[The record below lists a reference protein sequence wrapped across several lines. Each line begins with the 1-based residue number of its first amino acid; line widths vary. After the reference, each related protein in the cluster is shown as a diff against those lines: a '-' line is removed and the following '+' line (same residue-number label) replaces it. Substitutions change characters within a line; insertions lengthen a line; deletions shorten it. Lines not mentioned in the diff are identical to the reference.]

1 MKNYIF
7 IDGINDNSRLVG
19 YNRINEPSPE
29 ILRCASVFKDN
40 GLNAH
45 YLHYDTSTL
54 AQLRILYSEDKC
66 ILVKANRYNWNA
78 VKSLIVSIGA
88 KMTEVVVICVDDD
101 LADVNQD
108 GYEIVK
114 FDENFPETKFFENVA
129 SVCSVKLRISYS
141 AIDYSLGVP
150 YHDKSIRI
158 KIGRGCPRG
167 CFFCK
172 ILPGDFEYRN
182 ITSVSG
188 EIASVLK
195 EGVRYFHVEDH
206 SFANDAAFIWS
217 FCEMTS
223 GYLKRFDFVWSCF
236 VMPEM
241 FVKDMDLLNTMY
253 KGGLRKI
260 VIGTENVS
268 DSLQKELNIP
278 NCGEDTIKIVQQAVK
293 SGIRAIDIN
302 LIIGSPGETMETL
315 KEKEEFIDK
324 VLGLSNG
331 LSDFRFHYYCPPGSS
346 CHESLYPYSAP
357 VSPIDRLTKTELQIW
372 KQKMDSYIYNVQ
384 KSKVPLLALESRHS
398 VCRLSNYSI
407 YTDVFIHTLSKSS
420 LPNMCG
426 QFQYYSYN
434 LNKKQ
439 IELCVPFFCGEAL
452 EVENEGLVI
461 NIDQCLKKDGSDF
474 LRLPIKYD
482 CLIEILKQRLTLRDI
497 IDRLK
502 DTLSA
507 DDIVEVLKVLE
518 YNHLLYYIKTL

>member
-29 ILRCASVFKDN
+29 ILRCASIFKDN

-45 YLHYDTSTL
+45 YLHYDTSTP

-66 ILVKANRYNWNA
+66 VLVKANRYNWNA
-78 VKSLIVSIGA
+78 VRSLIASIGA
-88 KMTEVVVICVDDD
+88 KMAEVIVISADDD
-101 LADVNQD
+101 LADINQE

-114 FDENFPETKFFENVA
+114 FDENFPETQFFEKVA
-129 SVCSVKLRISYS
+129 SVCSVELRISYS
-141 AIDYSLGVP
+141 AIDYNLGVP

-167 CFFCK
+167 CSFCNL
-172 ILPGDFEYRN
+172 LPVDFEYRN
-182 ITSVSG
+182 IEAVSR
-188 EIASVLK
+188 EIVSVLK
-195 EGVRYFHVEDH
+195 EGVRYFHIGDH
-206 SFANDAAFIWS
+206 PFANDAAYIRS
-217 FCEMTS
+217 FCEMIS
-223 GYLKRFDFVWSCF
+223 SCLKPFDFVWSCF

-241 FVKDMDLLNTMY
+241 FVKDNDLLDTMF

-260 VIGTENVS
+260 IIGTENVS

-278 NCGEDTIKIVQQAVK
+278 NCREDTLEIVKQAVA

-302 LIIGSPGETMETL
+302 MIIGSPGETIETL
-315 KEKEEFIDK
+315 KEKEEFIDR

-331 LSDFRFHYYCPPGSS
+331 LCDFRFHYYCPRGCS
-346 CHESLYPYSAP
+346 HLDSLYPYGAP
-357 VSPIDRLTKTELQIW
+357 AVPIERLTKTELQMW
-372 KQKMDSYIYNVQ
+372 KKKMDSYIHNIQ
-384 KSKVPLLALESRHS
+384 KSKIPMLTLESRHS

-407 YTDVFIHTLSKSS
+407 NTDIFIHTLSKSS

-434 LNKKQ
+434 LNKEQ
-439 IELCVPFFCGEAL
+439 IESYVPIFCGEAL
-452 EVENEGLVI
+452 EVENEGLEV
-461 NIDQCLKKDGSDF
+461 NIDQCLKTEGFDSV
-474 LRLPIKYD
+474 RLPIKYD
-482 CLIEILKQRLTLRDI
+482 CLIEILKQRLTLREI
-497 IDRLK
+497 VEGLK
-502 DTLSA
+502 DTISA
-507 DDIVEVLKVLE
+507 DDVVEVLKVLE